1 MEISE
6 SIKNRKGPRKVEDV
20 GGEVLTLLNS
30 GALETVN
37 LTEWLAIDHVT
48 LIESISSEQG
58 IGKAE
63 QEQIT
68 SELKLQKKPTSMS
81 STKVAGA
88 ALYRLFYAGSE
99 FESLFQRLSNHTS
112 DTVRGYAAYLIG
124 LDQSL
129 SIEDKLIK
137 ARPLVADHH
146 FGVREVIWFAIR
158 PAIDESLD
166 SAIAFL
172 SKWAEDKD
180 ENVRRFTTEATRPR
194 GVWCKQIQALVQNPE
209 LALPILEKL
218 KSDPAKYVQDSVG
231 NWLNDA
237 SKSQP
242 DFVIDLCERWQ
253 GESPTAETAKIIKK
267 ARRTL
272 DKKK

>member
-1 MEISE
+1 MEINE

-20 GGEVLTLLNS
+20 SAEVLTLLN
-30 GALETVN
+30 GGMLETVN
-37 LTEWLAIDHVT
+37 LTEWLAIDHIA
-48 LIESISSEQG
+48 LIEGISSELG

-63 QEQIT
+63 QGQIT

-81 STKVAGA
+81 STKVVGA
-88 ALYRLFYAGSE
+88 TLYRLFHAE
-99 FESLFQRLSNHTS
+99 PTFEALFQGLSNHTS

-124 LDQSL
+124 LDESL
-129 SIEDKLIK
+129 SIEAKLLK
-137 ARPLVADHH
+137 AKPLVADHH

-158 PAIDESLD
+158 PAIDESLNT
-166 SAIAFL
+166 AIDFL
-172 SKWAEDKD
+172 SLWTEDKD

-218 KSDPAKYVQDSVG
+218 KSDKTKYVQDSVG

-253 GESPTAETAKIIKK
+253 QESPTAETNKIIKK
-267 ARRTL
+267 ARRTI